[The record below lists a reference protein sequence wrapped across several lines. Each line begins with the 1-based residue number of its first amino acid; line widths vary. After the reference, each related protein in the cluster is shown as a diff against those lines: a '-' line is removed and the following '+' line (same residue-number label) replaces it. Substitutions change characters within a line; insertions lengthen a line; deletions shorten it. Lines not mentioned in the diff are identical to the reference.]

1 MFTTEAH
8 AEGRDVEAALQRL
21 AQSEAIDSGDLARA
35 LPLLTEVAAV
45 PVVGNVDADQSAR
58 MTERLLSELTRTRA
72 RHAILELTGL
82 HHCDPRTAESFV
94 RMARAASL
102 LGAECVLSGLQPG
115 AAHALVEH
123 GIDLSRLKTRRNLQQ
138 ALQEILAQPGRARG
152 GQRAD
157 GGAAIV

>member
-1 MFTTEAH
+1 
-8 AEGRDVEAALQRL
+8 VL
-21 AQSEAIDSGDLARA
+21 SSPVI
-35 LPLLTEVAAV
+35 EVWHGVLAV
-45 PVVGNVDADQSAR
+45 PVVGNVDADGSAR

-82 HHCDPRTAESFV
+82 SRCDPQTAESFV
-94 RMARAASL
+94 RMARAVEL

-138 ALQEILAQPGRARG
+138 ALQEILTQAGPRRAG
-152 GQRAD
+152 
-157 GGAAIV
+157 